1 MRSSLVLLLA
11 LTTLTGSGCYKYIPS
26 SAMEVAPGQTV
37 RVRLS
42 AAEAA
47 RYQDLRLADSRLL
60 DGTVV
65 DRTGGDLVVEATV
78 GANDPTRG
86 TRALVQQVSVP
97 LAGVLGVD
105 LKELDKVKTG
115 LLVGGGGAVL
125 LAVILKA
132 GDALGGEDPG
142 GNDVPEARRVPL
154 FRFALPLGRP

>member
-11 LTTLTGSGCYKYIPS
+11 VTLTGSGCYKYIPS
-26 SAMEVAPGQTV
+26 SAMEVTPGQAV

-47 RYQDLRLADSRLL
+47 RYQDLRLADPRLL

-65 DRTGGDLVVEATV
+65 DRTAGELVVEATV

-97 LAGVLGVD
+97 LEGVLGVD

-115 LLVGGGGAVL
+115 LVVGGGGAVL
-125 LAVILKA
+125 LAAILAA
-132 GDALGGEDPG
+132 GDALGGDDAG
-142 GNDVPEARRVPL
+142 GTDVPEARRVPL
-154 FRFALPLGRP
+154 FRFALPLGRR

>member
-11 LTTLTGSGCYKYIPS
+11 LSLSASGCYKYIPT
-26 SAMEVAPGQTV
+26 SAMEVTPGQAV

-47 RYQDLRLADSRLL
+47 RYQDLRLADPRLL

-65 DRTGGDLVVEATV
+65 ERTAGELVVEATV

-86 TRALVQQVSVP
+86 TRALIQQVTVP
-97 LAGVLGVD
+97 LEGVLGVD

-115 LLVGGGGAVL
+115 LLVGGGGAVV
-125 LAVILKA
+125 LAAILAA
-132 GDALGGEDPG
+132 GDALGGDDPG

-154 FRFALPLGRP
+154 FRFALPLGRR